1 MLLAAHCDCLLTSDS
16 EIFWLITIY
25 AVTSIKHYCYNRF
38 MSQPTTTWVNRYHS
52 GEPVPEEIFTHS
64 PILIIIQP
72 LPLNLY
78 QLLPT
83 TMIHTILLFQFM
95 CQTILCTTTLHILFG
110 LPLGLEPST
119 SIHFFTQSVSSFCN
133 ICPYHHNLF
142 CCNYLMLLQSWPLFI

>member
-1 MLLAAHCDCLLTSDS
+1 
-16 EIFWLITIY
+16 
-25 AVTSIKHYCYNRF
+25 
-38 MSQPTTTWVNRYHS
+38 MSRYHS

-83 TMIHTILLFQFM
+83 TTIHSILPVQFT
-95 CQTILCTTTLHILFG
+95 CLTILCTTSFQVLFG

-133 ICPYHHNLF
+133 TCPYHHNLF
-142 CCNYLMLLQSWPLFI
+142 CCNYFMRHKADHYSYSDEQSYSDDHSQNQFLRKTLVAVQRASNLNCFIA